1 MSPWKQRV
9 LGKMVEKC
17 AGNLAVDQ
25 KEQLS
30 QLLLEYAD
38 IFADE
43 AVPTESHTVSTLV
56 APHLSGSQS
65 AVWQYARGKSS
76 RICSRR

>member
-38 IFADE
+38 IFADDGE
-43 AVPTESHTVSTLV
+43 LGRTD
-56 APHLSGSQS
+56 
-65 AVWQYARGKSS
+65 
-76 RICSRR
+76 